1 LPNRE
6 FADDFTQNNIPIPH
20 FRKVLA
26 KEVPQP
32 FRICFKVS
40 EICHH
45 QDKPTAKL
53 KGKKA
58 KNSFR
63 IISLFL

>member
-1 LPNRE
+1 MITR
-6 FADDFTQNNIPIPH
+6 NNISIPH
-20 FRKVLA
+20 FKKVL
-26 KEVPQP
+26 EIGVPQP

-53 KGKKA
+53 KGKKQ
-58 KNSFR
+58 
-63 IISLFL
+63 L